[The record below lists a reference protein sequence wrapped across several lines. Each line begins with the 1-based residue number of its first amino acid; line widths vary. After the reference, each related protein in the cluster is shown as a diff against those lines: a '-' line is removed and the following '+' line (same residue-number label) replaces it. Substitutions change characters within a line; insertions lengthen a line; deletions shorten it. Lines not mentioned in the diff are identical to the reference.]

1 MHSGVA
7 GHCASR
13 CTMVLLYCHASVI
26 FKFTLSD
33 VLTRTSLLL
42 FLVFFPRGPRL
53 PVNGVETKYTW
64 RMAVMVAFICLL
76 HGLFTVIIS
85 VVLLAARP
93 HLLQA
98 WANTLGIVA
107 TGLAAV
113 QYFPQIWMTW
123 HLGHVGSLS
132 IPMMM
137 IQTPGSFV
145 WSASLAAR
153 LGIDGWSTW
162 GIFLVTGCLQGC
174 LLVMG
179 IMFEYR
185 ARKEA
190 REQVSTCLRC
200 ESNMLTFGSLGENIS
215 TDTIILL
222 RLMMRVERMSR
233 VHQMREHR

>member
-1 MHSGVA
+1 MALIRS
-7 GHCASR
+7 
-13 CTMVLLYCHASVI
+13 
-26 FKFTLSD
+26 
-33 VLTRTSLLL
+33 SLLL

-64 RMAVMVAFICLL
+64 RTAVLVAFICLL
-76 HGLFTVIIS
+76 HGLLTVIIS
-85 VVLLAARP
+85 VVLLAAKP

-98 WANTLGIVA
+98 WANTLGIVSTA
-107 TGLAAV
+107 LAGV
-113 QYFPQIWMTW
+113 QYIPQIWMTW

-145 WSASLAAR
+145 WSASLAGR
-153 LGIDGWSTW
+153 LGVEGWSTW

-179 IMFEYR
+179 IMFEYK

-190 REQVSTCLRC
+190 REQVSIVISR
-200 ESNMLTFGSLGENIS
+200 EEIVKLTQRSLAQS
-215 TDTIILL
+215 ILIDMAITL
-222 RLMMRVERMSR
+222 KQMMKEERTWRL
-233 VHQMREHR
+233 REHH